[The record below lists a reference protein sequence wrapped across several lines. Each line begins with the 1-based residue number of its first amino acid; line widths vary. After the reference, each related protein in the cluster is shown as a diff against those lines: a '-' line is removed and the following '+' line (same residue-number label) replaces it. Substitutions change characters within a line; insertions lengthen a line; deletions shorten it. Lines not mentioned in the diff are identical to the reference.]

1 VNEPGNQEFKA
12 NKGDN
17 EIEAENGYIEGYNE
31 DNINPSL
38 MKYFNNLP
46 IHTSNGVF

>member
-1 VNEPGNQEFKA
+1 MYVREPENGEFYADEPGNQEFEA
-12 NKGDN
+12 DKGDN

-38 MKYFNNLP
+38 
-46 IHTSNGVF
+46 I